1 MRQILQKQM
10 GQATIMRI
18 RPTRARVKQPSR
30 GMAVTSTDEYVQKIS
45 GFDGMKYATDVYTDV
60 RNSIV
65 NIDVEILDNLND
77 LFMNIY

>member
-10 GQATIMRI
+10 GQATNNAN
-18 RPTRARVKQPSR
+18 TTDSSEGKTTES
-30 GMAVTSTDEYVQKIS
+30 GTVTSTDEYVQKIS

-77 LFMNIY
+77 LFINIY